1 MAVLPPSVLRLN
13 PAADIQ
19 GRLDNLRRVAA
30 PGSGTSDNE
39 RAIALRL
46 IARMEAELRASG
58 GTPSPAPSAPPP
70 SASSTWRAPP
80 PAASTSTA
88 TFTPIPLEYRS
99 VVAADLRPLSEGG
112 KGFGSIP
119 GGADYEFVRARTIPH
134 GFGQTQSDGYIL
146 LTIPRAGPP
155 YWPVLN
161 GFYGEDYRGP
171 ASAGRYKER
180 LDLKSDGLYTDTGR
194 KVYSIDPSD
203 VKKLDKM
210 GAFFQ

>member
-19 GRLDNLRRVAA
+19 GRLANLRRVAA

-58 GTPSPAPSAPPP
+58 GAPSPAPSAPPP

-80 PAASTSTA
+80 PAASTTTV
-88 TFTPIPLEYRS
+88 TFMAIPPAYRS
-99 VVAADLRPLSEGG
+99 LVAADLRPYSEGG
-112 KGFGSIP
+112 KNFRFFT
-119 GGADYEFVRARTIPH
+119 GADYEFVKARYHPQ
-134 GFGQTQSDGYIL
+134 GFGAVQTDGYIL
-146 LTIPRAGPP
+146 LSIPHLGPP
-155 YWPVLN
+155 YSPVLN
-161 GFYGEDYRGP
+161 GFYGRDSSGP
-171 ASAGRYKER
+171 VSAGRYKEH
-180 LDLKSDGLYTDTGR
+180 LVLKSDGLYSGTGR

-203 VKKLDKM
+203 VKKLDKI

>member
-19 GRLDNLRRVAA
+19 GRLANLRRVAA

-58 GTPSPAPSAPPP
+58 GAPSPAPSAPPP

-80 PAASTSTA
+80 PAASTSTV
-88 TFTPIPLEYRS
+88 TFTPIPPAYRS
-99 VVAADLRPLSEGG
+99 LVAADLRHISEGG
-112 KGFGSIP
+112 RSFAFST
-119 GGADYEFVRARTIPH
+119 GADYEFVKARFLPH
-134 GFGQTQSDGYIL
+134 GFGEVQTDGYIL
-146 LTIPRAGPP
+146 LAIPHRGPP
-155 YWPVLN
+155 YSPVLN
-161 GFYGEDYRGP
+161 GFYGRDSSGP
-171 ASAGRYKER
+171 VSAGRYKEH
-180 LDLKSDGLYTDTGR
+180 LVLKSDGLYSGTGR

-203 VKKLDKM
+203 VKKLDKI